1 MHDVTLPAAVWLT
14 VAVHFGRERAKEMWH
29 HIEDDRGLDESVSK
43 LIYLGVGI
51 GLAIAAGVFIIGRFN
66 AAQGS
71 VPDPVAP
78 QP

>member
-14 VAVHFGRERAKEMWH
+14 VACHCGRERAKELWSRL
-29 HIEDDRGLDESVSK
+29 EDDRGLDESVSK
-43 LIYLGVGI
+43 MIFLAVGV
-51 GLAIAAGVFIIGRFN
+51 GLAIAAGLFLIQTFN
-66 AAQGS
+66 SAQDS